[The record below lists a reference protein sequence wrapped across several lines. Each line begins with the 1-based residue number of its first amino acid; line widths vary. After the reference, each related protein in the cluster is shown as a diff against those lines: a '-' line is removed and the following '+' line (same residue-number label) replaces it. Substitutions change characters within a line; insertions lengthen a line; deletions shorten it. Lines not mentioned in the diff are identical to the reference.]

1 LNFFSDFGIFNFPNW
16 RDPSRGS
23 ADIFSHRG
31 LDLQKIGICEK
42 EAGMDYPDDLY
53 YNRDHLWVRV
63 QGSRGTVGVTDYAQR
78 EIGEVLFV
86 DLPEEGAQVEKNDTF
101 GSLESSKTVAE
112 LHCPVSGEIVSI
124 NKDLEEEP
132 SLVNDDP
139 YGNGWL
145 VLLEFDDPNEL
156 EEMINAADY
165 EEFLEQKDDEEE
177 DE

>member
-1 LNFFSDFGIFNFPNW
+1 M
-16 RDPSRGS
+16 
-23 ADIFSHRG
+23 
-31 LDLQKIGICEK
+31 E
-42 EAGMDYPDDLY
+42 YPDDLY

-78 EIGEVLFV
+78 ETGEILFV
-86 DLPEEGAQVEKNDTF
+86 DLPEEGSQVDKNDSF

-112 LHCPVSGEIVSI
+112 VRSPLSGEIVSI

-145 VLLEFDDPNEL
+145 MVVEVDDPGEL
-156 EEMINAADY
+156 EDMLNAADY
-165 EEFLEQKDDEEE
+165 EELLEQKDEEE
-177 DE
+177 EEE

>member
-1 LNFFSDFGIFNFPNW
+1 M
-16 RDPSRGS
+16 
-23 ADIFSHRG
+23 
-31 LDLQKIGICEK
+31 E
-42 EAGMDYPDDLY
+42 YPDDLY

-63 QGSRGTVGVTDYAQR
+63 QGNRGTVGVTDYAQR

-112 LHCPVSGEIVSI
+112 LHCPISGEIVSI

-145 VLLEFDDPNEL
+145 VMVEFDDPNEL
-156 EEMINAADY
+156 EDMINAADY

-177 DE
+177 GK